1 MPPDQ
6 QSAAQKQR
14 REAILDK
21 IQQLVFERG
30 FHNLSVDDF
39 ALAAQ
44 YTKRALYHYFK
55 DKDEIFFALVARGL
69 QILREK
75 FVNVEANTL
84 PGKEGAKQFI
94 EAFYEFSVNQPQFFE
109 LWMHYESSRHVYGIG
124 RSEGNEGWQECQ
136 NLSYDLLTILVKWL
150 SIEKQEGRL
159 KTELEALP
167 LMLLFWGQTVGI
179 MQILLMRRVGFEN
192 VYGISQRDF
201 FNEFVDNLLT
211 SFWK

>member
-1 MPPDQ
+1 MMSDQ
-6 QSAAQKQR
+6 QTAAQKQR

-21 IQQLVFERG
+21 IQILVFERG
-30 FHNLSVDDF
+30 FHNLSVEEF
-39 ALAAQ
+39 AVAAQ

-69 QILREK
+69 QMLRTK
-75 FVNVEANTL
+75 FVKVEVNAK

-94 EAFYEFSVNQPQFFE
+94 EAFYDFSVNQPKFFE
-109 LWMHYESSRHVYGIG
+109 LWMHYETSRHVYGIG
-124 RSEGNEGWQECQ
+124 RSEGNEAWQECQ

-150 SIEKQEGRL
+150 TIEKHEDRL
-159 KTELEALP
+159 KTALDPLP

-179 MQILLMRRVGFEN
+179 MQILLMRRVGFES

-201 FNEFVDNLLT
+201 FNEFVDNLLAG
-211 SFWK
+211 FWK